1 MEFCSYKRK
10 LKEKAEILFK
20 FFKREKLV
28 NLIKSNKN
36 NTLQVISNILDATV
50 DKDDYKLEFKNEL
63 YLLNLKQSMLIKIVK
78 ILKENEQLKFN
89 QLIDLTAVDYPNKK
103 NRFEMIYILLSVDF
117 NFRIIIKFFI
127 NENES
132 VDSIT
137 NLFPAA
143 NWYEREVWDLFGIA
157 FNNHPDLRRLLT
169 DYGFIGHPLRK
180 DFPLSGNV
188 EVKYDLNEK
197 KVVYE
202 PVKLTQSFRE
212 FEFES
217 PWKGEKLDNNN
228 E

>member
-1 MEFCSYKRK
+1 M
-10 LKEKAEILFK
+10 I
-20 FFKREKLV
+20 

-36 NTLQVISNILDATV
+36 NALNTISNILDTVV
-50 DKDDYKLEFKNEL
+50 DKSHYKLAFKNGL
-63 YLLNLKQSMLIKIVK
+63 YLLNLKQSMLIKVVK
-78 ILKENEQLKFN
+78 VLKENEKLKFN
-89 QLIDLTAVDYPNKK
+89 QFIDLTAVDYPNKK
-103 NRFEMIYILLSVDF
+103 NRFEMIYILLSVEF
-117 NFRIIIKFFI
+117 NYRIIIKFFI
-127 NENES
+127 NEDDS

-137 NLFPAA
+137 NLFPAS

-202 PVKLTQSFRE
+202 PLKLTQSFRE

>member
-1 MEFCSYKRK
+1 M
-10 LKEKAEILFK
+10 
-20 FFKREKLV
+20 V

-36 NTLQVISNILDATV
+36 NTLKVISNILDATV
-50 DKDDYKLEFKNEL
+50 DKDDYKLEYKNEL
-63 YLLNLKQSMLIKIVK
+63 YLLNIKQSMLIKVVK
-78 ILKENEQLKFN
+78 ILKENEKLKFN

-103 NRFEMIYILLSVDF
+103 NRFEMVYILLSVEF
-117 NFRIIIKFFI
+117 NLRIIIKFFI
-127 NENES
+127 DENEN

-137 NLFPAA
+137 NLFPAP

-157 FNNHPDLRRLLT
+157 FKNHPDLRRLLT

>member
-1 MEFCSYKRK
+1 M
-10 LKEKAEILFK
+10 
-20 FFKREKLV
+20 V
-28 NLIKSNKN
+28 NTIISNKN
-36 NTLQVISNILDATV
+36 NTLQTISSILDTV
-50 DKDDYKLEFKNEL
+50 IDKNNYNLEFKGEL
-63 YLLNLKQSMLIKIVK
+63 YLLNLNQSMLIKVAK
-78 ILKENEQLKFN
+78 ILKENEKLKFN

-103 NRFEMIYILLSVDF
+103 NRFEMVYILLSVEF
-117 NFRIIIKFFI
+117 NFRIIIKFLI
-127 NENES
+127 NEDES

>member
-1 MEFCSYKRK
+1 M
-10 LKEKAEILFK
+10 I
-20 FFKREKLV
+20 
-28 NLIKSNKN
+28 NTIKSNKN
-36 NTLQVISNILDATV
+36 NTLKTISNILDTV
-50 DKDDYKLEFKNEL
+50 IDKNDYKLEFENGL
-63 YLLNLKQSMLIKIVK
+63 FLLNLKQSLLIKAVK
-78 ILKENEQLKFN
+78 ALKENENLKFN
-89 QLIDLTAVDYPNKK
+89 QFIDLTAVDYPNKK
-103 NRFEMIYILLSVDF
+103 NRFEMVYIFLSVEF

-127 NENES
+127 NENDS
-132 VDSIT
+132 VESIT

>member
-1 MEFCSYKRK
+1 M
-10 LKEKAEILFK
+10 
-20 FFKREKLV
+20 V

-36 NTLQVISNILDATV
+36 NTLKSISDILDAVV
-50 DKDDYKLEFKNEL
+50 DKNDYKLEIKNGL
-63 YLLNLKQSMLIKIVK
+63 YLLTLQQSMLLKVAK
-78 ILKENEQLKFN
+78 VLKENEKLKFN
-89 QLIDLTAVDYPNKK
+89 QFIDLTAVDYPNKK
-103 NRFEMIYILLSVDF
+103 NRFEMVYILLSVEF

-202 PVKLTQSFRE
+202 PVKLTQ
-212 FEFES
+212 
-217 PWKGEKLDNNN
+217 
-228 E
+228 

>member
-1 MEFCSYKRK
+1 M
-10 LKEKAEILFK
+10 
-20 FFKREKLV
+20 V

-36 NTLQVISNILDATV
+36 NTLKVISSILDAAV

-63 YLLNLKQSMLIKIVK
+63 YLLNLKQSMLLKVAK
-78 ILKENEQLKFN
+78 ILKENEKLKFN

-103 NRFEMIYILLSVDF
+103 NRFEMVYILLSVEF

-137 NLFPAA
+137 SLFPAA

-217 PWKGEKLDNNN
+217 PWKGEKRDNNN

>member
-1 MEFCSYKRK
+1 M
-10 LKEKAEILFK
+10 
-20 FFKREKLV
+20 V

-36 NTLQVISNILDATV
+36 NTLKVISNILDSAL
-50 DKDDYKLEFKNEL
+50 DKGDYRLEFKNEL
-63 YLLNLKQSMLIKIVK
+63 YLLNLNQSMFIKVAK
-78 ILKENEQLKFN
+78 ILKENEKLKFN
-89 QLIDLTAVDYPNKK
+89 QFIDLTAVDYPNKK
-103 NRFEMIYILLSVDF
+103 NRFEMIYILLSVEF

-127 NENES
+127 NENENI
-132 VDSIT
+132 DSIT

-202 PVKLTQSFRE
+202 PIKLTQSFRE
-212 FEFES
+212 FDFES
-217 PWKGEKLDNNN
+217 PWKGEKINNNN

>member
-1 MEFCSYKRK
+1 M
-10 LKEKAEILFK
+10 
-20 FFKREKLV
+20 V
-28 NLIKSNKN
+28 NTIKSNTN
-36 NTLQVISNILDATV
+36 NTLETISNILDTVV
-50 DKDDYKLEFKNEL
+50 DKNDYKLEFNNGL
-63 YLLNLKQSMLIKIVK
+63 LLLNLKQSLLIKVVK
-78 ILKENEQLKFN
+78 ILKENENLKFN
-89 QLIDLTAVDYPNKK
+89 QFIDLTAVDYPNKK
-103 NRFEMIYILLSVDF
+103 NRFEMVYIFLSIEF
-117 NFRIIIKFFI
+117 NLRIIIKFFI
-127 NENES
+127 NENDS
-132 VDSIT
+132 VESIT

-202 PVKLTQSFRE
+202 PIKLTQSFRE

>member
-1 MEFCSYKRK
+1 M
-10 LKEKAEILFK
+10 
-20 FFKREKLV
+20 V

-36 NTLQVISNILDATV
+36 NTLKSISDILDAVV
-50 DKDDYKLEFKNEL
+50 DKNDYKLEIKNGL
-63 YLLNLKQSMLIKIVK
+63 YLLTLQQSILLKVAKV
-78 ILKENEQLKFN
+78 LKENEKLKFN
-89 QLIDLTAVDYPNKK
+89 QFIDLTAVDYPNKK
-103 NRFEMIYILLSVDF
+103 NRFEMIYILLSVEF
-117 NFRIIIKFFI
+117 NLRIIIKFFI

-202 PVKLTQSFRE
+202 PIKLTQSFRE

>member
-1 MEFCSYKRK
+1 M
-10 LKEKAEILFK
+10 
-20 FFKREKLV
+20 V

-36 NTLQVISNILDATV
+36 NTLKIIYNVLDAVV
-50 DKDDYKLEFKNEL
+50 DKNDYNLEYKNGL
-63 YLLNLKQSMLIKIVK
+63 YLLNLNQSILMKVVK
-78 ILKENEQLKFN
+78 VLKENEKLKFN
-89 QLIDLTAVDYPNKK
+89 QFIDLTAVDYPNKK
-103 NRFEMIYILLSVDF
+103 NRFEMIYILLSVEF
-117 NFRIIIKFFI
+117 NIRIIIKYFI
-127 NENES
+127 NENAS

>member
-1 MEFCSYKRK
+1 M
-10 LKEKAEILFK
+10 I
-20 FFKREKLV
+20 

-36 NTLQVISNILDATV
+36 NTLNTISSILDTV
-50 DKDDYKLEFKNEL
+50 IDKNDYKLEYKNGL
-63 YLLNLKQSMLIKIVK
+63 YLLNLKQFILIKVVK
-78 ILKENEQLKFN
+78 VLKENEKLKFN
-89 QLIDLTAVDYPNKK
+89 QFIDLTAVDYPNKK
-103 NRFEMIYILLSVDF
+103 NRFEMIYILLSVEF
-117 NFRIIIKFFI
+117 IFRIIIRFLI
-127 NENES
+127 NENQS
-132 VDSIT
+132 VDSLT
-137 NLFPAA
+137 KLFPAA

-217 PWKGEKLDNNN
+217 PWKGEKIDNNN

>member
-1 MEFCSYKRK
+1 M
-10 LKEKAEILFK
+10 
-20 FFKREKLV
+20 V
-28 NLIKSNKN
+28 NLIKSNKI
-36 NTLQVISNILDATV
+36 NTLKSISNILDTVV
-50 DKDDYKLEFKNEL
+50 DKNDYKLEFQNGL
-63 YLLNLKQSMLIKIVK
+63 YLLNLKQSMLIKVVK
-78 ILKENEQLKFN
+78 VLKENEKLKFN
-89 QLIDLTAVDYPNKK
+89 QFIDLTAVDYPNKK
-103 NRFEMIYILLSVDF
+103 NRFEMIYILLSVEF
-117 NFRIIIKFFI
+117 NLRIIIKFFI
-127 NENES
+127 NEDES

-137 NLFPAA
+137 KLFPAA

-202 PVKLTQSFRE
+202 PVNLTQSFRE
-212 FEFES
+212 FDFES
-217 PWKGEKLDNNN
+217 PWKGERLDNNN

>member
-1 MEFCSYKRK
+1 M
-10 LKEKAEILFK
+10 I
-20 FFKREKLV
+20 
-28 NLIKSNKN
+28 NTIKSNKN
-36 NTLQVISNILDATV
+36 NALQTISSILDTV
-50 DKDDYKLEFKNEL
+50 IDKDNYELEFKDGL
-63 YLLNLKQSMLIKIVK
+63 FLLNLKQSLLIKTLK
-78 ILKENEQLKFN
+78 ILKDNENLKFN
-89 QLIDLTAVDYPNKK
+89 QFIDLTAVDYPNKK
-103 NRFEMIYILLSVDF
+103 NRFEMIYIFLSVEF

-127 NENES
+127 NESES
-132 VDSIT
+132 VESIT

-143 NWYEREVWDLFGIA
+143 NWYEREVWDLFGIT

-202 PVKLTQSFRE
+202 PIKLTQSFRE

-217 PWKGEKLDNNN
+217 PWKGEKIDNNN

>member
-1 MEFCSYKRK
+1 M
-10 LKEKAEILFK
+10 
-20 FFKREKLV
+20 V
-28 NLIKSNKN
+28 NLIISNKN
-36 NTLQVISNILDATV
+36 NTLKVISNILDATV

-63 YLLNLKQSMLIKIVK
+63 YSLNIKQSMLIKVVK
-78 ILKENEQLKFN
+78 ILKENEKLKFN

-103 NRFEMIYILLSVDF
+103 NRFEMVYILLSVEF

>member
-1 MEFCSYKRK
+1 MVS
-10 LKEKAEILFK
+10 
-20 FFKREKLV
+20 
-28 NLIKSNKN
+28 LIKSNKN
-36 NTLQVISNILDATV
+36 NTLKIISSVLDTV
-50 DKDDYKLEFKNEL
+50 VDENDYNLEFKNGL
-63 YLLNLKQSMLIKIVK
+63 YLLNINQFMLMKVVK
-78 ILKENEQLKFN
+78 ILKENEKLKLN
-89 QLIDLTAVDYPNKK
+89 QFIDLTAVDYPNKE
-103 NRFEMIYILLSVDF
+103 NRFEMIYILLSVKF
-117 NFRIIIKFFI
+117 NFRVIIKFFI
-127 NENES
+127 NENAS

-202 PVKLTQSFRE
+202 PIKLTQSFRE

>member
-1 MEFCSYKRK
+1 M
-10 LKEKAEILFK
+10 
-20 FFKREKLV
+20 V

-36 NTLQVISNILDATV
+36 NTLKVISNILEAAV
-50 DKDDYKLEFKNEL
+50 DKNDYKLEFKNEL
-63 YLLNLKQSMLIKIVK
+63 YLLNLKQSMLIKVAK
-78 ILKENEQLKFN
+78 ILKENEKLKFN

-103 NRFEMIYILLSVDF
+103 NRFEMVYILLSVEF

-202 PVKLTQSFRE
+202 PVNLTQSFRE

-217 PWKGEKLDNNN
+217 PWKGEKRDNNN

>member
-1 MEFCSYKRK
+1 M
-10 LKEKAEILFK
+10 
-20 FFKREKLV
+20 V

-36 NTLQVISNILDATV
+36 NTLKIISNTLDTVV
-50 DKDDYKLEFKNEL
+50 DKNDYKLELKNGL
-63 YLLNLKQSMLIKIVK
+63 YLLTLQQSMLLKVAK
-78 ILKENEQLKFN
+78 VLKENEKLKFN
-89 QLIDLTAVDYPNKK
+89 QFIDLTAVDYPNKK
-103 NRFEMIYILLSVDF
+103 NRFEMVYIFLSVEF
-117 NFRIIIKFFI
+117 NLRIIIKFFI
-127 NENES
+127 NENDS

-197 KVVYE
+197 KVVYK

-212 FEFES
+212 FDFES
-217 PWKGEKLDNNN
+217 PWKGENLDNNN

>member
-1 MEFCSYKRK
+1 M
-10 LKEKAEILFK
+10 
-20 FFKREKLV
+20 V
-28 NLIKSNKN
+28 NAIKSNKN
-36 NTLQVISNILDATV
+36 NTLIGISNILDAVV
-50 DKDDYKLEFKNEL
+50 DKSEYKLEFKYGI
-63 YLLNLKQSMLIKIVK
+63 YLLNLKQSNLIKVAK
-78 ILKENEQLKFN
+78 ILKENENLKFN
-89 QLIDLTAVDYPNKK
+89 QFIDLTAVDYPNKK
-103 NRFEMIYILLSVDF
+103 NRFEMVYILLSIEF
-117 NFRIIIKFFI
+117 NLRIIIKFFV

-132 VDSIT
+132 VDSIS

-143 NWYEREVWDLFGIA
+143 NWYEREVWDLFGIS

-202 PVKLTQSFRE
+202 PIKLTQSFRD

-217 PWKGEKLDNNN
+217 PWKGEKLDNS

>member
-1 MEFCSYKRK
+1 MKNT
-10 LKEKAEILFK
+10 L
-20 FFKREKLV
+20 
-28 NLIKSNKN
+28 KSNKN
-36 NTLQVISNILDATV
+36 NTLKTISNILDTV
-50 DKDDYKLEFKNEL
+50 MDKNDYNLEFENGL
-63 YLLNLKQSMLIKIVK
+63 FLLNLKKYFLIKTVK
-78 ILKENEQLKFN
+78 TLKENDSLKFN
-89 QLIDLTAVDYPNKK
+89 QFIDLTAVDYPNKK
-103 NRFEMIYILLSVDF
+103 NRFEMVYILLSVEF

-127 NENES
+127 NENDS
-132 VDSIT
+132 VESIT

-212 FEFES
+212 FDFES

>member
-1 MEFCSYKRK
+1 
-10 LKEKAEILFK
+10 
-20 FFKREKLV
+20 LV
-28 NLIKSNKN
+28 NTIISNKN
-36 NTLQVISNILDATV
+36 NNLETISNILDTV
-50 DKDDYKLEFKNEL
+50 IDKNNYNIELKNGL
-63 YLLNLKQSMLIKIVK
+63 FLLNIKQALLIKTIK
-78 ILKENEQLKFN
+78 LLKDNENLKFN
-89 QLIDLTAVDYPNKK
+89 QFIDLTAVDYPNKK
-103 NRFEMIYILLSVDF
+103 NRFEMIYIFLSIEF
-117 NFRIIIKFFI
+117 NSRIIIKFFI
-127 NENES
+127 NESES
-132 VDSIT
+132 VESIT

-217 PWKGEKLDNNN
+217 PWKGEKIDNNN